1 MKMNAERRLSR
12 IRRELETAL
21 DNEEEY
27 LEEGAMGTYFPR
39 SCAAQAAAD
48 LVDLFK
54 RDPPT
59 AEEVACCVEAISD
72 LERIAKGRSGQL
84 LLWLR
89 EQSHA
94 ILDALADSSNPRI
107 RIFALETAHTSLN
120 PVNFDPLYWALA
132 LKHRLF
138 DDPDADVR
146 VAAISGSRRGIV
158 HNALFLQISLQK
170 RTTNQ
175 FTDRFDLILA
185 RLHDESA
192 EVRTATA
199 TVLRDWGACVGHEHL
214 GHWAAR
220 VGHEALDVLLKHE
233 SATEAREAL
242 LRAQTSLEN

>member
-1 MKMNAERRLSR
+1 MNAERRLAR
-12 IRRELETAL
+12 IRQELETAL
-21 DNEEEY
+21 DSEEEY

-48 LVDLFK
+48 LVDLFE

-59 AEEVACCVEAISD
+59 AEELACCVKAISD
-72 LERIAKGRSGQL
+72 LERIVKGKSRQL

-94 ILDALADSSNPRI
+94 ILDALAHSSDPRI

-120 PVNFDPLYWALA
+120 PVNFDPLYWGLA

-146 VAAISGSRRGIV
+146 VAAISGSRRGVV

-185 RLHDESA
+185 RLNDDSA
-192 EVRTATA
+192 EVRAAAA
-199 TVLRDWGACVGHEHL
+199 TVLRDWAERVGYEHL
-214 GHWAAR
+214 GQWASR
-220 VGHEALDVLLKHE
+220 VGHEALDILLAHE
-233 SATEAREAL
+233 SEAEARETL
-242 LRAQTSLEN
+242 LKVKTSLEN